1 MTLFAAST
9 LAPDTRFFGTFSTG
23 RCKKSM
29 HLLTGLGSLYSEW
42 ILDVGKDEAGRHR
55 FLSTSTAQSPI
66 ARLGDSRPSTS
77 TSRLLFC
84 GRTWPGLWTPENTGG
99 DQRIRPEDMPS
110 RGYGNHEEIA
120 RLGSS
125 RPSTSSTR
133 LISLGRSWGSLSRA
147 ERCGWAEL
155 GIFAA
160 VPSCLSWE
168 GAQYTRRQ
176 SDWENTGRAASCT
189 GSDDSMMAMLHYSNV
204 RKQLSFTVH
213 CMTVQGACIFALD
226 GWMNRWTAE

>member
-1 MTLFAAST
+1 MSCGH
-9 LAPDTRFFGTFSTG
+9 APP
-23 RCKKSM
+23 
-29 HLLTGLGSLYSEW
+29 HLLRTAFTVGLGANSTWHALDGSASAVSVVSQHSATEW

-168 GAQYTRRQ
+168 GAQ
-176 SDWENTGRAASCT
+176 
-189 GSDDSMMAMLHYSNV
+189 NV